1 MEQNKEQEQKQDTFL
16 ETAPLGQLIKAYS
29 LPCVISLLVAA
40 LYNIVDQIFIA
51 NASYLGSYGNAA
63 NSVVFPLTV
72 IALAAAVMIG
82 DGCCAFVSNRL
93 GAGKTEDAGRGVGSA
108 VIVTILSSVI
118 ITAVYLI
125 FSEGILAAFGGR
137 VNDETWKLAKE
148 YFFVITLGIPFYMFG
163 QSMNPII
170 RSDGSPR
177 FAMLS
182 TFAGAV
188 LNIILD
194 PLFIFTFH
202 WGMIGAAAATIAGQ
216 ILTCALAVWYLP
228 RMRVV
233 RLERSCFRLFPK
245 LMKEYIP
252 LGAASFFSQIST
264 VVSLYVINN
273 VVAKYSAAD
282 AVFSRSDLAQIPL
295 AVVGIVMKFLQI
307 IMNISVGLAAGCIP
321 VVGYNLGA
329 GHKDRVKALLTKLLT
344 IETVIGVVTFII
356 VMAFPKTLI
365 GIFGAANESI
375 YYTEFAVRAFRT
387 YFCLILFACINK
399 MSFVFLQAMGKAAAS
414 SVISL
419 LRDVVFCCGF
429 ALLLPRFFGLNG
441 VLWSMPAADF
451 LTFIIIALTLKKVC
465 KSLEA

>member
-1 MEQNKEQEQKQDTFL
+1 MEQKKDNFL
-16 ETAPLGQLIKAYS
+16 DTAPVGQLIKAYS
-29 LPCVISLLVAA
+29 IPCVISLLVAA

-51 NASYLGSYGNAA
+51 NATYLGSYGNAA

-72 IALAAAVMIG
+72 IALAVAVMIG
-82 DGCCAFVSNRL
+82 DGCCAFVSSRL
-93 GAGKTEDAGRGVGSA
+93 GAGKSEDAGHGVGSA
-108 VIVTILSSVI
+108 VVVTILASAV

-125 FSEGILAAFGGR
+125 FAEGILTAFGGR
-137 VNDETWKLAKE
+137 VNEETWQLTKE
-148 YFFVITLGIPFYMFG
+148 YFFIIALGIPFYMFG

-177 FAMLS
+177 FAMIS
-182 TFAGAV
+182 TLAGAAV
-188 LNIILD
+188 NVVLD
-194 PLFIFTFH
+194 PLFIYTFH
-202 WGMIGAAAATIAGQ
+202 WGMAGAAAATVAGQ

-233 RLERSCFRLFPK
+233 RLDRSCFRIFPK
-245 LMKEYIP
+245 LAKEYIP
-252 LGAASFFSQIST
+252 LGATSFFSQIAT
-264 VVSLYVINN
+264 VVSLFAINN
-273 VVAKYSAAD
+273 TVTKYGAMD
-282 AVFSRSDLAQIPL
+282 AVFSQTELAQIPL

-329 GHKDRVKALLTKLLT
+329 GHKDRVKAILNGLLK
-344 IETVIGVVTFII
+344 IETVIGVVTFVI

-375 YYTEFAVRAFRT
+375 HYTEFAVRAFRT
-387 YFCLILFACINK
+387 YFCLILLACINK
-399 MSFVFLQAMGKAAAS
+399 MSFVFLQAMGEAAAS
-414 SVISL
+414 SIVSL

-429 ALLLPRFFGLNG
+429 AVLLPRFFGLNG
-441 VLWSMPAADF
+441 VLYSMPAADF
-451 LTFIIIALTLKKVC
+451 LTFIIIAVMLKRVY